1 VLKVRDYLSMSI
13 FYGLSAAICFGVAD
27 FFATGATRRIGVIR
41 TLFAVQAIG
50 MVAMI
55 FVLGARRE
63 PVTGSLG
70 AWAEMAAI
78 SVVSFAGVLFL
89 YRSFAIGTLSLVSPI
104 ASGFAIVTAG
114 LALAAGERPPGLA
127 VAGALLLVSGVV
139 VVSSTKT
146 NGAATVS
153 GIPEAIG
160 AAACFGFYFWA
171 LGELTPKLG
180 VYWPVLETRLV
191 EMILAGAYI
200 KWGNSAAMEPGS
212 LRPVA
217 IPLIAAGV
225 FDTAAL
231 VTFNLGV
238 ESAYTTTTTAL
249 TSLYSAVTVLLAW
262 LLLRERLAPQQWAG
276 VGIVLV
282 GVLLVSF

>member
-1 VLKVRDYLSMSI
+1 MSI
-13 FYGLSAAICFGVAD
+13 FHGLSAAICFGVAD

-50 MVAMI
+50 IVAMI

-63 PVTGSLG
+63 SVTGSL
-70 AWAEMAAI
+70 ADWAEMAAI
-78 SVVSFAGVLFL
+78 SVVSLAGVLFL

-114 LALAAGERPPGLA
+114 FALVAGERPPGLA

-139 VVSSTKT
+139 VVSSTKS
-146 NGAATVS
+146 NGAATVC

-180 VYWPVLETRLV
+180 VYWPVFVTRLV
-191 EMILAGAYI
+191 EMILAGAYLMWRPTI
-200 KWGNSAAMEPGS
+200 AMPSETRKS
-212 LRPVA
+212 VA
-217 IPLIAAGV
+217 LPLIAAGL

-238 ESAYTTTTTAL
+238 DSTYTTTTTAL

-262 LLLRERLAPQQWAG
+262 LLLRERLARQQWAG
-276 VGIVLV
+276 VAVVLA
-282 GVLLVSF
+282 GVVLVSF

>member
-1 VLKVRDYLSMSI
+1 MSI
-13 FYGLSAAICFGVAD
+13 LYGLSAAICFGVAD

-41 TLFAVQAIG
+41 TLFAIQAIG
-50 MVAMI
+50 LVAMI
-55 FVLGARRE
+55 FVLGGRGE
-63 PVTGSLG
+63 PLTGTTSDWL
-70 AWAEMAAI
+70 AMAAI

-146 NGAATVS
+146 NRAATVS
-153 GIPEAIG
+153 GIPEAVG

-180 VYWPVLETRLV
+180 VYWPVFVTRLV
-191 EMILAGAYI
+191 EMILAAVYI
-200 KWGNSAAMEPGS
+200 EWRRSPAMHFGS
-212 LRPVA
+212 MRSVA
-217 IPLIAAGV
+217 VPLIAAGV

-276 VGIVLV
+276 VGVVLA
-282 GVLLVSF
+282 GVLLVSL